1 MSKHIIQ
8 IQFELEVEPGSM
20 PTMAEIVGKLR
31 GLILFRPGL
40 LGRGTRIDRESIKVC
55 EVKAEG

>member
-8 IQFELEVEPGSM
+8 IQFEVEVEPGNL

-40 LGRGTRIDRESIKVC
+40 LGKGTRIDRESIKVA
-55 EVKAEG
+55 EVRAGE